1 MRKSIVL
8 SIVLLAVMAVG
19 GFAQAKQLG
28 DLLVFNNWSSDAEI
42 GALNVIRNE
51 FQAQGGK
58 WNDITIAHDTG
69 ASIPLIN
76 MLTGGNPPDVFI
88 ENNVEF
94 RRDLMKRG
102 MLADL
107 TDYYKSLNVDKYIP
121 QACKDVMFVDGK
133 VVTAPIA
140 IHIVGT
146 IFWNTAV
153 AKKAGVDPKSWKN
166 LDAMFA
172 DFPKIRKAGVVPLAI
187 GAQPWQLDYLL
198 GTCIV
203 YYSGPLYD
211 AVFGLKPDKKKFDSK
226 EMRQALGLFR
236 KIQQEADPG
245 SANRNWNDTT
255 AMVIRGDA
263 LMQLHGDWMKGEFAG
278 AKKVIGVDYD
288 TMLPPGTN
296 GIQVTIDAETF
307 LKPKNQIK
315 KNSIEAFF
323 KIMLTKEITE
333 QFSIIKGCTPV
344 RLDATKGIDKHAKMV
359 LEALGKKN
367 FGYPVRNI
375 TMNNDFAG
383 AYANLADK
391 FWNTPAMT
399 ADDFIKE
406 LQKKYDEI
414 LGG

>member
-1 MRKSIVL
+1 
-8 SIVLLAVMAVG
+8 
-19 GFAQAKQLG
+19 
-28 DLLVFNNWSSDAEI
+28 
-42 GALNVIRNE
+42 
-51 FQAQGGK
+51 
-58 WNDITIAHDTG
+58 
-69 ASIPLIN
+69 

-107 TDYYKSLNVDKYIP
+107 TDYYKSLKLDKVIP
-121 QACKDVMFVDGK
+121 QACQDVMFVDGK

-203 YYSGPLYD
+203 YYSGSLYD
-211 AVFGLKPDKKKFDSK
+211 SVFGLKPNKAKFDSK
-226 EMRQALGLFR
+226 EMRQALALFR

-263 LMQLHGDWMKGEFAG
+263 LMQMHGDWMKGEFAG
-278 AKKVIGVDYD
+278 AKKAIGVDYD

-307 LKPKNQIK
+307 LKPKDQIK
-315 KNSIEAFF
+315 KNSVEAFF
-323 KIMLTKEITE
+323 GIMLQREITE

-367 FGYPVRNI
+367 YGHPVRNI

-399 ADDFIKE
+399 ADQFIKE
-406 LQKKYDEI
+406 LQEQYDVI
-414 LGG
+414 LGD